1 MNYYI
6 KVGKMYVYD
15 IYVDSDCIKTEFIKR
30 IDFKN
35 VKDNCMK
42 ICKEEQSCY
51 ISKLEKILEIVN
63 PMQSI
68 TFEEV
73 EEEEENKNE

>member
-15 IYVDSDCIKTEFIKR
+15 IYLDSESIKTEFIRR
-30 IDFKN
+30 IDFKD

-42 ICKEEQSCY
+42 ICKEEQDY
-51 ISKLEKILEIVN
+51 YVEKISNILELVTNQYDI
-63 PMQSI
+63 I

-73 EEEEENKNE
+73 EEDE

>member
-15 IYVDSDCIKTEFIKR
+15 IYLDNDSIKTEFIRR
-30 IDFKN
+30 IDFKD

-42 ICKEEQSCY
+42 ICKEEQDY
-51 ISKLEKILEIVN
+51 YVEKISNILELVTNQYDI
-63 PMQSI
+63 I

-73 EEEEENKNE
+73 EEDE

>member
-15 IYVDSDCIKTEFIKR
+15 IYLDNDSIKTEFIRR

-42 ICKEEQSCY
+42 ICEEQKEFY
-51 ISKLEKILEIVN
+51 IEKISRILELYDMTNDNIH
-63 PMQSI
+63 
-68 TFEEV
+68 FEEV
-73 EEEEENKNE
+73 EEEEDE